1 MFRYAIGAAALA
13 LAMVSV
19 DPAGAQRIKAGLLTC
34 DVSAGMGFI
43 IGSQRNVSC
52 VFAPEPAGPQQTY
65 SGSIS
70 KFGLDIGATAS
81 GVMIWGVFTDTTAGF
96 SSCQRVRANSMP
108 RSRTQ

>member
-13 LAMVSV
+13 LAIVSV
-19 DPAGAQRIKAGLLTC
+19 VPAGAQRLKAGVLTC

-81 GVMIWGVFTDTTAGF
+81 GVMIWAYSPTPPP
-96 SSCQRVRANSMP
+96 VRAFSP
-108 RSRTQ
+108 ATISAQAAR